1 MQIENTLDT
10 KPLYKF
16 HDFYRKKNGHYV
28 VVAKE
33 EGNPKGVFKVD
44 ATVLVTSKKKLL
56 SKFSLDD
63 KINIIGLATTE
74 KPPTVVVQ
82 TTEHFR
88 YFSLLAMIF
97 GCSLIAS
104 NIASSKLMIFFG
116 ATLTGGMLPYLI
128 TYLLGDIITEV
139 YGYKRT
145 RQLIW
150 GAIACNLIAV
160 LFISLA
166 IRATPSPF
174 WVYQKEYAVILG
186 AVPRIIIASMIS
198 YFSGEFLNSY
208 VIAKL
213 KIFHDGNK
221 LWLRIICASI
231 VAMTVDNFLFLFVSY
246 WNVLPFYEMVCFSSK
261 SYFIGLMFEWLS
273 IPLITIIAN
282 KLKLIEHVDVFDINT
297 NFTPFSF
304 DVDYTNS
311 KSYQCYNGNAEKNS
325 VDQLKSSII

>member
-1 MQIENTLDT
+1 MRDESNLVTD
-10 KPLYKF
+10 PLYKF
-16 HDFYRKKNGHYV
+16 HDFYRKRNGNYI

-33 EGNPKGVFKVD
+33 EGNPRGVFKIA
-44 ATVLVTSKKKLL
+44 ATDLVTLKKDLL
-56 SKFSLDD
+56 SKFSLED

-74 KPPTVVVQ
+74 KPPTVIIQ

-104 NIASSKLMIFFG
+104 NIASSKLMTFFG
-116 ATLTGGMLPYLI
+116 VTLTGGTLPYLL
-128 TYLLGDIITEV
+128 TYVMGDIITEV

-160 LFISLA
+160 LFITLA
-166 IRATPSPF
+166 IKAPASPF
-174 WVYQKEYAVILG
+174 WGHQKEYAFILG
-186 AVPRIIIASMIS
+186 SIPRIITASMIS

-231 VAMTVDNFLFLFVSY
+231 VAMTVDNFLFLSVSY
-246 WNVLPFYEMVCFSSK
+246 WHVLPFYEMIQFSSR
-261 SYFIGLMFEWLS
+261 SYLLGLIFEWLS
-273 IPLITIIAN
+273 IPFITFIAK
-282 KLKLIEHVDVFDINT
+282 KLKSIEHVDVFDINT
-297 NFTPFSF
+297 NFTPFSL
-304 DVDYTNS
+304 DVDYT
-311 KSYQCYNGNAEKNS
+311 GNK
-325 VDQLKSSII
+325 DHFDRT

>member
-1 MQIENTLDT
+1 MQTKHVVDT
-10 KPLYKF
+10 EPLYRF

-33 EGNPKGVFKVD
+33 EGNPRGVFKID
-44 ATVLVTSKKKLL
+44 ATVLVTSKKDLL
-56 SKFSLDD
+56 SKFSLED

-74 KPPTVVVQ
+74 RPPTIVVQ

-104 NIASSKLMIFFG
+104 NIAASKLMMFFG
-116 ATLTGGMLPYLI
+116 VTLTGGTLPYLI
-128 TYLLGDIITEV
+128 TYVMGDIITEV

-160 LFISLA
+160 LFITLA
-166 IRATPSPF
+166 INATPSPF
-174 WVYQKEYAVILG
+174 WAYQKEYAFILG
-186 AVPRIIIASMIS
+186 AIPRIITASMIS
-198 YFSGEFLNSY
+198 YFSGEFINSY

-231 VAMTVDNFLFLFVSY
+231 VAMTVDNFLFLSVSY
-246 WNVLPFYEMVCFSSK
+246 WHVLPFYEMVQFSSR
-261 SYFIGLMFEWLS
+261 SYFIGLIFEWLS
-273 IPLITIIAN
+273 IPFITIVAN
-282 KLKLIEHVDVFDINT
+282 KLKSIEHVDIFDVNT
-297 NFTPFSF
+297 NFTPFSL
-304 DVDYTNS
+304 DVDYTNN
-311 KSYQCYNGNAEKNS
+311 KKDHRYNGAETEK
-325 VDQLKSSII
+325 VELI

>member
-1 MQIENTLDT
+1 MRDESNLLTD
-10 KPLYKF
+10 PLYKF
-16 HDFYRKKNGHYV
+16 HDFYRKRNGNYI

-33 EGNPKGVFKVD
+33 EGNPRGVFKIA
-44 ATVLVTSKKKLL
+44 ATDLVTLKKDLL
-56 SKFSLDD
+56 SKFSLED

-74 KPPTVVVQ
+74 KPPTVIIQ

-104 NIASSKLMIFFG
+104 NIASSKLMTFFG
-116 ATLTGGMLPYLI
+116 VTLTGGTLPYLL
-128 TYLLGDIITEV
+128 TYVMGDIITEV

-160 LFISLA
+160 LFITLA
-166 IRATPSPF
+166 IKAPASPF
-174 WVYQKEYAVILG
+174 WSHQKEYAFILG
-186 AVPRIIIASMIS
+186 SIPRIITASMIS

-231 VAMTVDNFLFLFVSY
+231 VAMTVDNFLFLSVSY
-246 WNVLPFYEMVCFSSK
+246 WHVLPFYEMVQFSSR
-261 SYFIGLMFEWLS
+261 SYLLGLIFEWLS
-273 IPLITIIAN
+273 IPFITFIAK
-282 KLKLIEHVDVFDINT
+282 KLKSIEHVDVFDINT
-297 NFTPFSF
+297 NFTPFSL
-304 DVDYTNS
+304 DVDYTGHN
-311 KSYQCYNGNAEKNS
+311 
-325 VDQLKSSII
+325 DHFDRT